1 MHAKRAMEEI
11 PFCPHAGALA
21 TSTSASRNLLRIC
34 GLNIE
39 ARLCVLAYLKALQI
53 MDRKDRHVWHHA
65 RQQLRVQVPENMRT
79 DCFARMPKRNLSI
92 AASRLVREKSL
103 ASLDKFLS
111 AFRASPCG
119 PVLRQ
124 PLVVDS
130 LFSLALFSLCPP
142 KCQGIFLSHQV
153 RSKC

>member
-1 MHAKRAMEEI
+1 MDAKRAMEEI
-11 PFCPHAGALA
+11 LFRPHDGVLA
-21 TSTSASRNLLRIC
+21 ISNSVSRDVLRIC
-34 GLNIE
+34 GSYIE
-39 ARLCVLAYLKALQI
+39 ARLCMLAYLKALQI
-53 MDRKDRHVWHHA
+53 VDRKDSLVWHQA
-65 RQQLRVQVPENMRT
+65 RQQLIVQVPETMRT
-79 DCFARMPKRNLSI
+79 DDFARMSKRNLSI
-92 AASRLVREKSL
+92 AASRLVRDKSL